1 MAGPASIASRPTTY
15 SGTSSAILRRAARGL
30 PALAAAL
37 SLGLLTG
44 GCAVSN
50 MFGLRKDDAMA
61 RAETTGSIPTGRL
74 STGLPPE
81 EDLTHARSAI
91 TEVLSM
97 GRKDF
102 STSWENPKSGARG
115 TVTPI
120 STAYEHDGARCHDFL
135 ASYINGRAET
145 WMRGEACQQ
154 PQGRWEVKV
163 LKPWKRS

>member
-1 MAGPASIASRPTTY
+1 MAGPASIESRPTTY
-15 SGTSSAILRRAARGL
+15 SGTSAAILRRAARGL
-30 PALAAAL
+30 PALAAML

-50 MFGLRKDDAMA
+50 MFGFGKDDAMA
-61 RAETTGSIPTGRL
+61 RAETTGSIPPGRL

-81 EDLTHARSAI
+81 EDLIHARSAI

-120 STAYEHDGARCHDFL
+120 SSAYEQEGARCHDFL